1 MKRTMRRNTLLCLVL
16 GIGLLALGPS
26 CRRKAAA
33 PAGTEAE
40 EAKTQTLRLS
50 PESVAAAGLKT
61 ERVEFRPFAVPI
73 NAYGLVQFDPH
84 SHYHLT
90 ARVPG
95 RIEEIFAFEG
105 TRINAGQKLLSFYS
119 PDFLSSQS
127 ELLQM
132 LERQKM
138 AQRAGDADERSLAD
152 RMLDAAEKKLRF
164 MGLAEDEIRALKEKK
179 ETLLLLPIRAPIRG
193 TINEFSAVSGNYV
206 EAGTL
211 LLEISDLRTVWV
223 EARIFEKDIALLEP
237 GLRAEVTLAALPGEK
252 FPGRLTIIGAAVDEA
267 SRTAKAV
274 IEVSNP
280 AERLKPGMSASVT
293 LFPRTPT
300 KVLAVPEAAVRKV
313 EGRDVVFVE
322 GPERT
327 FTVREV
333 KPGRALEGFVEILS
347 GLAEGERVA
356 TEGSLSLKSELLK
369 KNLEGE

>member
-1 MKRTMRRNTLLCLVL
+1 MKKSTVILLIFGL
-16 GIGLLALGPS
+16 GFLSGLLA
-26 CRRKAAA
+26 CRRTA
-33 PAGTEAE
+33 PVPSQTEAD
-40 EAKTQTLRLS
+40 EAKTQTINLS
-50 PESVAAAGLKT
+50 PEAVAAAGLKT
-61 ERVEFRPFAVPI
+61 ERVESRPFAVPI
-73 NAYGLVQFDPH
+73 NAYGFVQFDPH
-84 SHYHLT
+84 FHYHLT

-105 TRINAGQKLLSFYS
+105 TRVNTGQKLLTFYS
-119 PDFLSSQS
+119 PDFLSAQS

-132 LERQKM
+132 LERQRI
-138 AQRAGDADERSLAD
+138 AQRSGDADERSLAE

-164 MGLAEDEIRALKEKK
+164 MGLAEEEIRALREKK
-179 ETLLLLPIRAPIRG
+179 ETLLLLPIRSPIRG

-252 FPGRLTIIGAAVDEA
+252 FPGRLAIIGASVDEA

-274 IEVSNP
+274 VEVSNP

-293 LFPRTPT
+293 LFARKPT

-333 KPGRALEGFVEILS
+333 KTGRTLEGFVEILS
-347 GLAEGERVA
+347 GLAEGEQVA
-356 TEGSLSLKSELLK
+356 TEGSLALKSELLK

>member
-1 MKRTMRRNTLLCLVL
+1 MKRTLARNALLFLIL
-16 GIGLLALGPS
+16 GIGFLAVGS
-26 CRRKAAA
+26 ACRRSSAP
-33 PAGTEAE
+33 PAGNEAE
-40 EAKTQTLRLS
+40 DVKTQTLSLS
-50 PESVAAAGLKT
+50 PEAVAAAGLKT
-61 ERVEFRPFAVPI
+61 ERVEFRPMAVPI
-73 NAYGLVQFDPH
+73 NAYGLVQFDPR

-105 TRINAGQKLLSFYS
+105 TRVNAGQKLLTFYS

-132 LERQKM
+132 LERQKI

-164 MGLAEDEIRALKEKK
+164 MGLAEDEIRALKDKK
-179 ETLLLLPIRAPIRG
+179 ETLLLLPVRSPIRG
-193 TINEFSAVSGNYV
+193 TINEFSAVSGNTV

-211 LLEISDLRTVWV
+211 LLEISDLRTVWI
-223 EARIFEKDIALLEP
+223 EARIFEKDIAGLEL
-237 GLRAEVTLAALPGEK
+237 GLKAEVTLSALPGEK
-252 FPGRLTIIGAAVDEA
+252 FPGRLIVIGAAVDEA

-274 IEVSNP
+274 IEVNNP

-293 LFPRTPT
+293 LVPRTPT
-300 KVLAVPEAAVRKV
+300 KVLAVPESAVRKI

-322 GPERT
+322 APERT

-356 TEGSLSLKSELLK
+356 TEGSLALKSELLK